1 MGSMMPPAYLKMW
14 FSPAAFKSW
23 VENLRTQYLDF
34 CKIAILL
41 AACNKNA
48 DQEKNLMMLARE

>member
-1 MGSMMPPAYLKMW
+1 MGNMLSPAYIKMW

-23 VENLRTQYLDF
+23 VEKLRTQYLDF

-41 AACNKNA
+41 AACNRNA
-48 DQEKNLMMLARE
+48 NKEKNLMMLARE